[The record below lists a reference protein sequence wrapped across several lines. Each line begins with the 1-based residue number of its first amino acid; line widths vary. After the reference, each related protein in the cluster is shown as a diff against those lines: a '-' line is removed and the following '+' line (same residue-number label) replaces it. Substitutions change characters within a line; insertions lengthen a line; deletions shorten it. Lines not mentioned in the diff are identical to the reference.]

1 MSLRVLAISAALALT
16 VGLVPTV
23 GSAQAK
29 SVPVSIKGD
38 SNQVYRIWGSDRV
51 STAIFASR
59 DLYPSADK
67 KKPTGKP
74 ANQATHVILAGADS
88 PADSATAIPL
98 AVQTGAPILLTY
110 SKSGHNNQPL
120 HPYTREELER
130 VLRPG
135 GLVTIV
141 GGVNAVSIEAE
152 DQIKKLVDD
161 KKNPLNF
168 TVRRLGGDT
177 RQATSQR
184 VSGTTAERNEA
195 NSMLTNPLKSLDT
208 YNVITANVN
217 PSKVY
222 AVASHD
228 QNWATALVTGNI
240 AARNNG
246 MVVYGPQGV
255 AWARQNLS
263 GFRLVRVGDWP
274 NNDWPADVTPDEVP
288 AVADPSLM
296 ALQIDLGT
304 TNQVAFA
311 TDQKFPD
318 ALVGAAHAAQK
329 KRALLLVNGA
339 AKDVPKTTLDAVR
352 PYTSLSKKN
361 GDYFYG
367 GNVAIKPAIA
377 NKLAEGK

>member
-29 SVPVSIKGD
+29 SVPASIKGD
-38 SNQVYRIWGSDRV
+38 SSEVYRIWGSDRV

-67 KKPTGKP
+67 KKQSGKP

-110 SKSGHNNQPL
+110 SKSGHNSAPL
-120 HPYTREELER
+120 HAYTREEIER

-135 GLVTIV
+135 GMVTIV
-141 GGVNAVSIEAE
+141 GGVNAVSLEAE
-152 DQIKKLVDD
+152 DQIKKMTDD
-161 KKNPLNF
+161 KKSPLNYS
-168 TVRRLGGDT
+168 VRRLGGDT

-184 VSGTTAERNEA
+184 VSGTTAERNDT
-195 NSMLTNPLKSLDT
+195 NSMLTNPLKSLET
-208 YNVITANVN
+208 YNVITASVN

-222 AVASHD
+222 AVSSHD

-274 NNDWPADVTPDEVP
+274 NNDWPANVTPDEVP
-288 AVADPSLM
+288 AVTDPNLMSLYV
-296 ALQIDLGT
+296 DLGT

-339 AKDVPKTTLDAVR
+339 AKDVPKAVLDTVR